1 MSTVDISADRQKV
14 AVIDEHNSLF
24 VYDVKT
30 QALLFKETGITS
42 VAWNLEVA
50 DMFAYTGKDQLYI
63 KCRDLP
69 AQQQRLPGYVVGF
82 KGSKIFCLSDNNMNT
97 IDVPQSSTFFR
108 FLERK
113 DFPMAYRLAC
123 LGVTEQDWRA
133 LGVEALQAKDFMH
146 AKKAFCRI
154 KDLKFIDL
162 AERAEMDAKNR
173 NLDELWL

>member
-1 MSTVDISADRQKV
+1 
-14 AVIDEHNSLF
+14 
-24 VYDVKT
+24 
-30 QALLFKETGITS
+30 
-42 VAWNLEVA
+42 
-50 DMFAYTGKDQLYI
+50 MFAYTGKDQLFI

-108 FLERK
+108 FLEKK
-113 DFPMAYRLAC
+113 DFEMAYKLAC

-133 LGVEALQAKDFMH
+133 LGVEALQAKDFMY

-162 AERAEMDAKNR
+162 TERAAIDNKNR
-173 NLDELWL
+173 NLDDQWLNGQVLALLGKHSEAVAHYKKNEKWQNAILLLT

>member
-1 MSTVDISADRQKV
+1 MSI
-14 AVIDEHNSLF
+14 
-24 VYDVKT
+24 
-30 QALLFKETGITS
+30 
-42 VAWNLEVA
+42 AWNLEVD
-50 DMFAYTGKDQLYI
+50 DMLAYTGQDSLYI

-82 KGSKIFCLSDNNMNT
+82 KGSKIFCLNDSNMNT

-108 FLERK
+108 FLEKK
-113 DFPMAYRLAC
+113 DFTMAYKLAC

-133 LGVEALQAKDFMH
+133 LGVEALQQKNFRY

-162 AERAEMDAKNR
+162 SELAEQMDKMK
-173 NLDELWL
+173 NLDDLWLQGEILAL